1 MTKRLLDCTASELSR
16 FTSRELLGSIAGCEG
31 RVLACETIGVT
42 PPLLGDVTNAEYAAA
57 LSADI
62 LLLNMFDVQAPVL
75 QALPKTAPQNTVRE
89 LKRLTGRVIAVNSLS
104 RDIACGRCEIDE
116 AFRRLETIEAIPFYP
131 PWMRVLVTGLGCAGF
146 GFILG
151 GDFFDS
157 VISFLSGAILSCFLI
172 YADRRKLSKIIANL
186 MASALVTLCG
196 LTFFHLGLGNHIDKI
211 IIGSLMPLVPGVA
224 LTTSIRDFL
233 NTDYL
238 SGMIRLIDTL
248 LVASCI
254 AIGVGAVLGAASL
267 FLGVV
272 V

>member
-1 MTKRLLDCTASELSR
+1 MNDSRRILELAIKAGEILLYNGGEIFRVQETMLRIAKAYGAEDFHVYIVSTGIFATALVDGRLHSTTLVQ
-16 FTSRELLGSIAGCEG
+16 I
-31 RVLACETIGVT
+31 
-42 PPLLGDVTNAEYAAA
+42 P
-57 LSADI
+57 LSAMH
-62 LLLNMFDVQAPVL
+62 L
-75 QALPKTAPQNTVRE
+75 
-89 LKRLTGRVIAVNSLS
+89 GRVIAVNSLS

-157 VISFLSGAILSCFLI
+157 MISFLSGAILSCFLI